1 MSESTSGTTTIH
13 STTNHATATEFEIR
27 LAHELHHL
35 RKLWWSLFLL
45 GIALIICGFI
55 AVTFPIFSTIGVV
68 ITLGIVLLV
77 AGIATIVTSFITGNW
92 SAFLVQLLMGIL
104 YTVLGFMMAES
115 PLVSAVALT
124 MLVASFA
131 IVGGAFRIIAA
142 LALRF
147 SHWGWMLASGLIAI
161 LFGVVVLRHFPEAAL
176 WLIGLMLGLDLIFSG
191 VNWLMLS
198 LAIRDSREPIDPNGA
213 LS

>member
-1 MSESTSGTTTIH
+1 MSEPTPETTTIH
-13 STTNHATATEFEIR
+13 STTNPASTTEFETR

-35 RKLWWSLFLL
+35 RKSWWSLFSL
-45 GIALIICGFI
+45 GIALIICGLI
-55 AVTFPIFSTIGVV
+55 AVAFPIFSTLGVV
-68 ITLGIVLLV
+68 IALGIILLF
-77 AGIATIVTSFITGNW
+77 AGIATIVTSFVTGKW

-104 YTVLGFMMAES
+104 YTVLGLMMAET

-131 IVGGAFRIIAA
+131 IVGGAFRIVAA

-147 SHWGWMLASGLIAI
+147 SNWGWMLASGLITI
-161 LFGVVVLRHFPEAAL
+161 LFGLIVLRHFPEAAL

-198 LAIRDSREPIDPNGA
+198 LAIRNSRQPIDPNGT